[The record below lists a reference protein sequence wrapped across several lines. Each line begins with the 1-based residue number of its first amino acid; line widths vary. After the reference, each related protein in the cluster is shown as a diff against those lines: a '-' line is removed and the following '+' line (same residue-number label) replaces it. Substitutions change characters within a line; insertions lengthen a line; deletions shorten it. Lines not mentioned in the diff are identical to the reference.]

1 MTRILAVLA
10 VVLLPLGLAAQTYPE
25 RSDTHVVDL
34 GEMIPEQAEGTL
46 RRQLAAL
53 LAEDETEMAIVTLPS
68 IAEYAG
74 VSTVEEYANGLL
86 DAWALGD
93 AERND
98 GILLVVFAEDREL
111 WLALGAGYDGAW
123 NGLTAGIIQYRIL
136 PAFRDG
142 DPALGLSLGID
153 SVRAMIVQPFR
164 ADQPVPDP
172 ITAETTSPAA
182 PAGDGEGSNTGLYII
197 GGIVAAIAAL
207 IGVSARRRKAR
218 LGAMVCESCGNKGLE
233 ERSEVVRDATETEFG
248 ERAIINT
255 CPKCGHET
263 RDVRPIPKVT
273 PDEPD
278 GGKSGGG
285 GAGGSW

>member
-1 MTRILAVLA
+1 MTRFLA
-10 VVLLPLGLAAQTYPE
+10 VVAVLILPLCLAAQTYPD
-25 RSDTHVVDL
+25 RSDAHVIDL

-46 RRQLAAL
+46 RSQLEAM
-53 LAEDETEMAIVTLPS
+53 LAEDETEMVIVTLPS
-68 IAEYAG
+68 VAEFAG
-74 VSTVEEYANGLL
+74 VATVEEYSNGLL
-86 DAWALGD
+86 DAWAVGN

-142 DPALGLSLGID
+142 DPALGMSVGID
-153 SVRAMIVQPFR
+153 AVRAMIVQPFR
-164 ADQPVPDP
+164 ADQPVPEP
-172 ITAETTSPAA
+172 ITAEA
-182 PAGDGEGSNTGLYII
+182 PATPTGDGEGSNTGLYII

-218 LGAMVCESCGNKGLE
+218 LGAMVCEACGHKGLD
-233 ERSEVVRDATETEFG
+233 ERSEVTREPTETEFG
-248 ERAIINT
+248 ERTIIHT
-255 CPKCGHET
+255 CPNCGHET
-263 RDVRPIPKVT
+263 RDVRSIPKVT
-273 PDEPD
+273 PDEPE